1 MLKHSLKW
9 IVGGVEVILA
19 TAVIFSSAW
28 MADTVCGDLAQVVE
42 EVPVASS
49 KTSTDS
55 QAEVVTENLCL
66 DFANGELLLSGYL
79 PVGRLNPTA
88 LLPVS
93 NFNVEQFDSEADSVQ
108 TDDIVWTVV
117 KVDDAVRTG
126 IFTIPSDSGMYSVS
140 LLYHIADKSYLIGK
154 TYVSEAD
161 ITSTEQRFQDI
172 SEIIKVGA
180 SNITFYS
187 GLQLDSLKIS
197 NGVAEFPLRGGLV
210 TLAPCKSNLA
220 GTSLETLVQEDDFK
234 IMSGDQFDSIE
245 EDRNAYFIQTED
257 GMLQALAK
265 DADSLSTLFS
275 GVMSDE

>member
-49 KTSTDS
+49 ETSTDS
-55 QAEVVTENLCL
+55 QDEVVTENLCL

-117 KVDDAVRTG
+117 EVDDAVRTG

-154 TYVSEAD
+154 TYVYEAD
-161 ITSTEQRFQDI
+161 IASAEQRFQDI
-172 SEIIKVGA
+172 SETIKVGA

-187 GLQLDSLKIS
+187 GLQLESLKIS
-197 NGVAEFPLRGGLV
+197 DGVAEFPLSEGLV

-220 GTSLETLVQEDDFK
+220 GTSLETLVQGDNFK

-257 GMLQALAK
+257 GMLQVLAK